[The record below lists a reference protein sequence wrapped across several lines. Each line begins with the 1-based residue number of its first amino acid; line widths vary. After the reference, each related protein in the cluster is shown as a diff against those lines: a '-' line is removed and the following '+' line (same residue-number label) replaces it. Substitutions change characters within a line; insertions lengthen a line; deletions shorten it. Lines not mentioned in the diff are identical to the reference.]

1 MSGRLIEDPHAPV
14 LSNDAENAR
23 NIRDHGPVI
32 GAAARAAARAAE
44 HDAKQSVETKATRFI
59 MGKINEIESNPT
71 PPTYQEVA
79 DLFAEIQRMAK
90 LMGYWRHSFS
100 KDNKTMAPAYYKLAD
115 IIIHKW
121 NAKDIMTHEEAVWI
135 TNQLQL
141 MFVDQGVVPY
151 RGLLEADERFGQRI
165 KNAILLQQEKTH
177 DKGAY
182 KDLLRNINRVIKE
195 AAAATAAAAAV
206 PAAAAA
212 AAAPVPVPV
221 DPRLATLMGIL
232 ETQRDMMS
240 EGDYLAAMNALKSL
254 YDKPM
259 QGGFPRINKS
269 KNSKKSRKS
278 RKCRRH

>member
-44 HDAKQSVETKATRFI
+44 HDAKQSVETEATQFI
-59 MGKINEIESNPT
+59 MGKITEIESNPT

-90 LMGYWRHSFS
+90 LMGYWRLSFS

-165 KNAILLQQEKTH
+165 KNAILLQQQH
-177 DKGAY
+177 DKDVY
-182 KDLLRNINRVIKE
+182 KDLLRNINRVIA
-195 AAAATAAAAAV
+195 AAAAT
-206 PAAAAA
+206 AAAAA

-221 DPRLATLMGIL
+221 PVPVDPRLATLMRIL

-254 YDKPM
+254 YDKPK

-269 KNSKKSRKS
+269 KNSKKSKKSRKS
-278 RKCRRH
+278 RKSRRH